1 MNPIKRLY
9 KNRNTIREKNLS
21 ENIDIWRFILDNIE
35 DDKVFTK
42 AMNHETLQFKLK
54 NQNLKNKNIEFIIGT
69 EKVLTSIAS
78 QIFKMNAI
86 EFGVENIEDIKL
98 DLIKKKISSILNS
111 PSEIQA
117 HFCKN
122 PNKQTC
128 DETLQTLM
136 LNEKINDLGLHA
148 SKAKPYMYIFNG
160 SFTKKNKGA
169 KSIDVFIAE
178 KNLLSDA
185 YFLNTK
191 KFSNKLIL
199 LGYQKTIMVSGGHQN
214 NQLKD
219 ILSFINQADEY
230 IKNNNDKVFFF
241 VQADGD
247 YCVDNMGKIIEE
259 IKNKNRIFAG
269 TTIEIIEGIKDVS
282 KKV

>member
-9 KNRNTIREKNLS
+9 DNRNNLRKMNLS
-21 ENIDIWRFILDNIE
+21 ENIEIWQFIINNINDNN
-35 DDKVFTK
+35 VVAK
-42 AMNHETLQFKLK
+42 ATNYETLSFKLK
-54 NQNLKNKNIEFIIGT
+54 NQKMINRNIEFTKNT

-86 EFGVENIEDIKL
+86 EFEIENIEDIKL
-98 DLIKKKISSILNS
+98 DLIKKKINSILNS

-128 DETLQTLM
+128 DEALQTLM
-136 LNEKINDLGLHA
+136 LNEKINDLNLHA
-148 SKAKPYMYIFNG
+148 SKAKPHMYIFNG
-160 SFTKKNKGA
+160 EFTKKNKGA
-169 KSIDVFIAE
+169 KSIDIFIAE
-178 KNLLSDA
+178 KDILPIT
-185 YFLNTK
+185 YFSNTK
-191 KFSNKLIL
+191 KFSDKLIF
-199 LGYQKTIMVSGGHQN
+199 LGYQKTIMVAGGHQN

-219 ILSFINQADEY
+219 ILSYINQADEY
-230 IKNNNDKVFFF
+230 IKKNNDNVFFF

-247 YCVDNMGKIIEE
+247 YCIDNMSKILKE
-259 IKNKNRIFAG
+259 IQNKKKIFAG

-282 KKV
+282 KKI

>member
-1 MNPIKRLY
+1 MDPIKRLY
-9 KNRNTIREKNLS
+9 ENRNNIRKKNLT
-21 ENIDIWRFILDNIE
+21 ENIEVWRFILDNIK
-35 DDKVFTK
+35 DDDVITK
-42 AMNHETLQFKLK
+42 AKNHETLSFKLK
-54 NQNLKNKNIEFIIGT
+54 NQKLKNKKIDFIINT
-69 EKVLTSIAS
+69 EKALTSVAS

-86 EFGVENIEDIKL
+86 EFNIENIEDIKL

-136 LNEKINDLGLHA
+136 LNEKINELNLYA
-148 SKAKPYMYIFNG
+148 NKAKAYMYIFNG
-160 SFTKKNKGA
+160 GFTNKNKGA
-169 KSIDVFIAE
+169 KSIDIFIAE
-178 KNLLSDA
+178 KNITPEL
-185 YFLNTK
+185 YFTEPK
-191 KFSNKLIL
+191 KFSNKLIF
-199 LGYQKTIMVSGGHQN
+199 LGYQKTIMVAGGHQN

-230 IKNNNDKVFFF
+230 IKNNNDNVFFF

-247 YCVDNMGKIIEE
+247 YCLDNMDKISKE
-259 IKNKNRIFAG
+259 IKNKKRIFAG
-269 TTIEIIEGIKDVS
+269 TTLEIIKGIKNAS

>member
-9 KNRNTIREKNLS
+9 DNRNNLRKKNLS
-21 ENIDIWRFILDNIE
+21 ENIEIWQFIINNINDNN
-35 DDKVFTK
+35 VVAK
-42 AMNHETLQFKLK
+42 AMNYETLSFKLK
-54 NQNLKNKNIEFIIGT
+54 NQKMINRNIEFTKNT

-86 EFGVENIEDIKL
+86 EFEIENIEDIKL
-98 DLIKKKISSILNS
+98 DLIKKKINSILNS

-136 LNEKINDLGLHA
+136 LNEKINDLNLHA

-160 SFTKKNKGA
+160 EFTKKNKGA
-169 KSIDVFIAE
+169 KSIDIFIAE
-178 KNLLSDA
+178 KDILPIT
-185 YFLNTK
+185 YFSNTK
-191 KFSNKLIL
+191 KFSDKLIF
-199 LGYQKTIMVSGGHQN
+199 LGYQKTIMVAGGHQN

-219 ILSFINQADEY
+219 ILSYINQADEY
-230 IKNNNDKVFFF
+230 IKKNNDNVFFF

-247 YCVDNMGKIIEE
+247 YCIDNMSKILKE
-259 IKNKNRIFAG
+259 IQNKKKIFAG

-282 KKV
+282 KKI

>member
-1 MNPIKRLY
+1 MDPIKRLY
-9 KNRNTIREKNLS
+9 ENRNNIRKKNLT
-21 ENIDIWRFILDNIE
+21 ENIEIWRFILDNVE
-35 DDKVFTK
+35 DDDVITK
-42 AMNHETLQFKLK
+42 AKNHETLSFKLK
-54 NQNLKNKNIEFIIGT
+54 NQKLNNKKIDFIINT
-69 EKVLTSIAS
+69 EKALTSVAS

-86 EFGVENIEDIKL
+86 EFNIENIEDIKL

-136 LNEKINDLGLHA
+136 LNEKINELNLYA
-148 SKAKPYMYIFNG
+148 NKAKAYMYIFNG
-160 SFTKKNKGA
+160 GFTNKNKGA
-169 KSIDVFIAE
+169 KSIDIFIAE
-178 KNLLSDA
+178 KNITPEL
-185 YFLNTK
+185 YFTEPK
-191 KFSNKLIL
+191 KFSNKLIF
-199 LGYQKTIMVSGGHQN
+199 LGYQKTIMVAGGHQN

-230 IKNNNDKVFFF
+230 IKNNNDNVFFF

-247 YCVDNMGKIIEE
+247 YCLDNMDKISKE
-259 IKNKNRIFAG
+259 IKNKKRIFAG
-269 TTIEIIEGIKDVS
+269 TTLEIIKGIKNAS

>member
-247 YCVDNMGKIIEE
+247 YCVANMGKIIEE

>member
-1 MNPIKRLY
+1 MDPIKRLY
-9 KNRNTIREKNLS
+9 ENRNNIRKKNLT
-21 ENIDIWRFILDNIE
+21 ENIEVWRFILDNIE
-35 DDKVFTK
+35 DDDVITK
-42 AMNHETLQFKLK
+42 AKNHETLSFKLK
-54 NQNLKNKNIEFIIGT
+54 NQKLNNKKIDFIINT
-69 EKVLTSIAS
+69 EKALTSVAS

-86 EFGVENIEDIKL
+86 EFNIENIEDIKL

-136 LNEKINDLGLHA
+136 LNEKINELNLYA
-148 SKAKPYMYIFNG
+148 NKAKAYMYIFNG
-160 SFTKKNKGA
+160 GFTNKNKGA
-169 KSIDVFIAE
+169 KSIDIFIAE
-178 KNLLSDA
+178 KNITPEL
-185 YFLNTK
+185 YFTEPK
-191 KFSNKLIL
+191 KFSNKLIF
-199 LGYQKTIMVSGGHQN
+199 LGYQKTIMVAGGHQN

-230 IKNNNDKVFFF
+230 IKNNNDNVFFF

-247 YCVDNMGKIIEE
+247 YCLDNMDKISKE
-259 IKNKNRIFAG
+259 IKNKKRIFAG
-269 TTIEIIEGIKDVS
+269 TTLEIIKGIKNAS

>member
-1 MNPIKRLY
+1 MGYLGREQYGDWPILY
-9 KNRNTIREKNLS
+9 GPDYVDKV
-21 ENIDIWRFILDNIE
+21 DNIE
-35 DDKVFTK
+35 DDDVITK
-42 AMNHETLQFKLK
+42 AKNHETLSFKLK
-54 NQNLKNKNIEFIIGT
+54 NQKLNNKKIDFIINT
-69 EKVLTSIAS
+69 EKALTSVAS

-86 EFGVENIEDIKL
+86 EFNIENIEDIKL

-136 LNEKINDLGLHA
+136 LNEKINELNLYA
-148 SKAKPYMYIFNG
+148 NKAKAYMYIFNG
-160 SFTKKNKGA
+160 GFTNKNKGA
-169 KSIDVFIAE
+169 KSIDIFISE
-178 KNLLSDA
+178 KNITPEL
-185 YFLNTK
+185 YFTEPK
-191 KFSNKLIL
+191 KFSNKLIF
-199 LGYQKTIMVSGGHQN
+199 LGYQKTIMVAGGHQN

-230 IKNNNDKVFFF
+230 IKNNNDNVFFF

-247 YCVDNMGKIIEE
+247 YCLDNMDKISKE
-259 IKNKNRIFAG
+259 IKNKKRIFAG
-269 TTIEIIEGIKDVS
+269 TTLEIIKGIKNAS

>member
-9 KNRNTIREKNLS
+9 ENRNNLREKNLS
-21 ENIDIWRFILDNIE
+21 ENIDIWQFICNNIDDNN
-35 DDKVFTK
+35 VVNK
-42 AMNHETLQFKLK
+42 ARNHETLSFKLK
-54 NQNLKNKNIEFIIGT
+54 NQKLKNKNIDFIKDT
-69 EKVLTSIAS
+69 ERVLTSVAS

-86 EFGVENIEDIKL
+86 EFNIENIEDINL
-98 DLIKKKISSILNS
+98 DLIKKKISSILKS

-136 LNEKINDLGLHA
+136 LNEEINKLNLYA
-148 SKAKPYMYIFNG
+148 NKAKPYTYIFNG
-160 SFTKKNKGA
+160 GFTKKNKGA
-169 KSIDVFIAE
+169 KSIDVFVAE
-178 KNLLSDA
+178 KNLTPEL
-185 YFLNTK
+185 YFAEPK
-191 KFSNKLIL
+191 KYSNKIIF

-230 IKNNNDKVFFF
+230 IKNNNDNIFFF

-247 YCVDNMGKIIEE
+247 YCVDNMDKILKE
-259 IKNKNRIFAG
+259 IKNKSKIFAG
-269 TTIEIIEGIKDVS
+269 TTVEIIKGIKDVS

>member
-1 MNPIKRLY
+1 MDPIKRLY
-9 KNRNTIREKNLS
+9 ENRNNIRKKNLT
-21 ENIDIWRFILDNIE
+21 ENIEIWRFILDNVE
-35 DDKVFTK
+35 DDDVITK
-42 AMNHETLQFKLK
+42 AKNHETLSFKLK
-54 NQNLKNKNIEFIIGT
+54 NQKLNNKKIDFIINT
-69 EKVLTSIAS
+69 EKALTSVAS

-86 EFGVENIEDIKL
+86 EFNIENIEDIKL

-136 LNEKINDLGLHA
+136 LNEKINEINLYA
-148 SKAKPYMYIFNG
+148 NKAKAYMYIFNG
-160 SFTKKNKGA
+160 GFTNKNKGA
-169 KSIDVFIAE
+169 KSIDIFIAE
-178 KNLLSDA
+178 KNITPEL
-185 YFLNTK
+185 YFSEPK
-191 KFSNKLIL
+191 KFSNKLIF
-199 LGYQKTIMVSGGHQN
+199 LGYQKTIMVAGGHQN

-230 IKNNNDKVFFF
+230 IKNNNDNVFFF

-247 YCVDNMGKIIEE
+247 YCLDNMDKISKE

-269 TTIEIIEGIKDVS
+269 TTLEIIKGIKNAS

>member
-1 MNPIKRLY
+1 MDPIKRLY
-9 KNRNTIREKNLS
+9 ENRNNIRKKNLT
-21 ENIDIWRFILDNIE
+21 ENIEVWRFILDNIE
-35 DDKVFTK
+35 DDDVITK
-42 AMNHETLQFKLK
+42 AKNHETLSFKLK
-54 NQNLKNKNIEFIIGT
+54 NQKLNNKKIDFIINT
-69 EKVLTSIAS
+69 EKALTSVAS

-86 EFGVENIEDIKL
+86 EFNIENIEDIKL

-136 LNEKINDLGLHA
+136 LNERINELNLYA
-148 SKAKPYMYIFNG
+148 NKAKAYMYIFNG
-160 SFTKKNKGA
+160 GFTNKNKGA
-169 KSIDVFIAE
+169 KSIDIFIAE
-178 KNLLSDA
+178 KNITPEL
-185 YFLNTK
+185 YFTEPK
-191 KFSNKLIL
+191 KFSNKLIF
-199 LGYQKTIMVSGGHQN
+199 LGYQKTIMVAGGHQN

-230 IKNNNDKVFFF
+230 IKNNNDNVFFF

-247 YCVDNMGKIIEE
+247 YCLDNMDKISKE
-259 IKNKNRIFAG
+259 IKNKKRIFAG
-269 TTIEIIEGIKDVS
+269 TTLEIIKGIKNAS

>member
-1 MNPIKRLY
+1 MDPIKRLY
-9 KNRNTIREKNLS
+9 ENRNNIRKKNLT
-21 ENIDIWRFILDNIE
+21 ENIEVWRFILDNIK
-35 DDKVFTK
+35 DDDVITK
-42 AMNHETLQFKLK
+42 AKNHETLSFKLK
-54 NQNLKNKNIEFIIGT
+54 NQKLKNKKIDFIINT
-69 EKVLTSIAS
+69 EKALTSVAS

-86 EFGVENIEDIKL
+86 EFNIENIEDIKL

-136 LNEKINDLGLHA
+136 LNEKINEINLYA
-148 SKAKPYMYIFNG
+148 NKAKAYMYIFNG
-160 SFTKKNKGA
+160 GFTNKNKGA
-169 KSIDVFIAE
+169 KSIDIFIAE
-178 KNLLSDA
+178 KNITPEL
-185 YFLNTK
+185 YFTEPK
-191 KFSNKLIL
+191 KFSNKLIF
-199 LGYQKTIMVSGGHQN
+199 LGYQKTIMVAGGHQN

-230 IKNNNDKVFFF
+230 IKNNNDNVFFF

-247 YCVDNMGKIIEE
+247 YCLDNMDKISKE

-269 TTIEIIEGIKDVS
+269 TTLEIIKGIKNAS

>member
-9 KNRNTIREKNLS
+9 DNRNNLRKKNLS
-21 ENIDIWRFILDNIE
+21 ENIKIWQFIINNINDNN
-35 DDKVFTK
+35 VVAK
-42 AMNHETLQFKLK
+42 AMNYETLSFKLK
-54 NQNLKNKNIEFIIGT
+54 NQKMINRNIEFIKNT

-86 EFGVENIEDIKL
+86 EFEIENIEDIKL
-98 DLIKKKISSILNS
+98 DLIKKKINSILNS

-128 DETLQTLM
+128 DEALQTLM
-136 LNEKINDLGLHA
+136 LNEKINDLNLHA

-160 SFTKKNKGA
+160 EFTKKNKGA
-169 KSIDVFIAE
+169 KSIDIFISE
-178 KNLLSDA
+178 KNISPIT
-185 YFLNTK
+185 YFSNTK
-191 KFSNKLIL
+191 KFSDKLIF
-199 LGYQKTIMVSGGHQN
+199 LGYQKTIMVAGGHQN

-219 ILSFINQADEY
+219 ILSYINQADEY
-230 IKNNNDKVFFF
+230 IKKNNDNVFFF

-247 YCVDNMGKIIEE
+247 YCIDNMSKILKE
-259 IKNKNRIFAG
+259 IQNKKKIFAG
-269 TTIEIIEGIKDVS
+269 TTIEIIKGIKDVS
-282 KKV
+282 KKI

>member
-9 KNRNTIREKNLS
+9 DNRNNLRKKNLS
-21 ENIDIWRFILDNIE
+21 ENIEIWQFIINNINDNN
-35 DDKVFTK
+35 VVAK
-42 AMNHETLQFKLK
+42 ATNYETLSFKLK
-54 NQNLKNKNIEFIIGT
+54 NQKMINRNIEFTKNT

-86 EFGVENIEDIKL
+86 EFEIENIEDIKL
-98 DLIKKKISSILNS
+98 DLIKKKINSILNS

-128 DETLQTLM
+128 DEALQTLM
-136 LNEKINDLGLHA
+136 LNEKINDLNLHA
-148 SKAKPYMYIFNG
+148 SKAKPHMYIFNG
-160 SFTKKNKGA
+160 EFTKKNKGA
-169 KSIDVFIAE
+169 KSIDIFIAE
-178 KNLLSDA
+178 KDILPIT
-185 YFLNTK
+185 YFSNTK
-191 KFSNKLIL
+191 KFSDKLIF
-199 LGYQKTIMVSGGHQN
+199 LGYQKTIMVAGGHQN

-219 ILSFINQADEY
+219 ILSYINQADEY
-230 IKNNNDKVFFF
+230 IKKNNDNVFFF

-247 YCVDNMGKIIEE
+247 YCIDNMSKILKE
-259 IKNKNRIFAG
+259 IQNKKKIFAG

-282 KKV
+282 KKI